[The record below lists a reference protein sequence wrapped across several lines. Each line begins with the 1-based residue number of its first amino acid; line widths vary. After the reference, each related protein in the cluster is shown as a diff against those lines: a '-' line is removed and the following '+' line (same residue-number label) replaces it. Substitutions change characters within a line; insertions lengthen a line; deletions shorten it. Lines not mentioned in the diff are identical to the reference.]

1 MTKILII
8 DDSIFQRKNIK
19 KILKPEGYEILEAT
33 NGTEGLEKIKNDSP
47 DLVLL
52 DILMPQ
58 VSGLS
63 VLKKLESEDIEV
75 PVIVITA
82 DIQDSTKKECLEL
95 GARDVFYKPLPSET
109 HKLRKLVRKVLD
121 DEQEET

>member
-1 MTKILII
+1 
-8 DDSIFQRKNIK
+8 
-19 KILKPEGYEILEAT
+19 
-33 NGTEGLEKIKNDSP
+33 LEKIRNDSP

-82 DIQDSTKKECLEL
+82 DIQDSTKRECLEL

-109 HKLRKLVRKVLD
+109 QKLRELVRKVLD
-121 DEQEET
+121 SEQEET

>member
-19 KILKPEGYEILEAT
+19 KILKPEGYKILEAS
-33 NGTEGLEKIKNDSP
+33 NGTEGLEKIRNDSP

-82 DIQDSTKKECLEL
+82 DIQDSTKRECLEL

-109 HKLRKLVRKVLD
+109 QKLRELVRKVLD
-121 DEQEET
+121 SEQEET